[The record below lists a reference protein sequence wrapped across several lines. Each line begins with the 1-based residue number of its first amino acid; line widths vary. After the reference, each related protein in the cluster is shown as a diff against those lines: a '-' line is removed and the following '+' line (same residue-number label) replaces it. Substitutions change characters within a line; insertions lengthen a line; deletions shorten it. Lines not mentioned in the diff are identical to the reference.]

1 MQNQQKLIEFLG
13 KIREGEI
20 SVADKGFDSAFLT
33 WLTTPKNL
41 NKDIALQMAILSP
54 LTDRAKELAEIAS
67 ENNILELLAQ
77 LEKNQNNEADF
88 IRFINGQESRASYP
102 EASVYIN
109 KHRQEIFKLFKKI
122 HSLKRTGWLNHNVKD
137 PESVAE
143 HTYAVTLMTLLQ
155 TPQTID
161 KNKAVNMALL
171 HDIQET
177 LIGDYAPGDNITPQ
191 EKAQK
196 ELQAIKEIAKS
207 LKKPEILT
215 IFKEFE
221 AKKSKESRW
230 VKDLDHLDAVLLAG
244 YYDQKRRAQQSL
256 LPEFNAYAKKIYIG
270 GYGFD
275 FVENIYKTI
284 NNTCANPE

>member
-1 MQNQQKLIEFLG
+1 MKNQQKLIEFLG

-41 NKDIALQMAILSP
+41 NKDIALQMALLSP

-270 GYGFD
+270 GYDFD